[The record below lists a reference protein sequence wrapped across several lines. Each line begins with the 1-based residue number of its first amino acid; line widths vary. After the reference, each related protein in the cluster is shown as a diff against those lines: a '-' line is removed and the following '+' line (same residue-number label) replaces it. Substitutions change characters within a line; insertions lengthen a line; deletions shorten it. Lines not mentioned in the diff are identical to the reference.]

1 MIINIDSFIGIN
13 FDAYFSTKKTTSMLY
28 KTSKL
33 FFLSIILFLYSCSN
47 DSDPI
52 IPPSLEAT
60 QFLNETYGNEAKQ
73 DYDIYL
79 PKDRTTNTPVII
91 IVHGGFWSA
100 GDKDDMNLLVSI
112 ARSNSPEFA
121 VVNTNYRLAT
131 PTTNQHPTQINDL
144 SSLISELEVKKEE
157 YQISN
162 NYFFI
167 GVSAGAHL
175 SLLYSYQTDTNHK
188 VKAVCSIVGPTDFL
202 DPAYLNSTNTQF
214 QIVAEQFLGDS
225 FVNNPTLYENASPI
239 THVDVLDAPTILF
252 YGGADDLIPVS
263 QATRLRDQLTSVNVP
278 VDYTLFPGVG
288 HDLVGADFNEI
299 AIKIN
304 TFFEQYR

>member
-1 MIINIDSFIGIN
+1 
-13 FDAYFSTKKTTSMLY
+13 MLY
-28 KTSKL
+28 KISKL
-33 FFLSIILFLYSCSN
+33 LFLSIVLFLYACSN

-52 IPPSLEAT
+52 IPIPIEAT

-79 PKDRTTNTPVII
+79 PKDRTTDTPVII

-100 GDKDDMNLLVSI
+100 GDKADVNLLVAF
-112 ARSNSPEFA
+112 ARNTSSEFA
-121 VVNTNYRLAT
+121 IVNTNYRLAT
-131 PTTNQHPTQINDL
+131 PTSNQHPTQINDL
-144 SSLISELEVKKEE
+144 SSLISELEAKKDD

-175 SLLYSYQTDTNHK
+175 SLLYTYLTDTNHD

-202 DPAYLNSTNTQF
+202 DPAYINSTNPQF

-225 FVNNPTLYENASPI
+225 FQDNPALYESTSPI
-239 THVDVLDAPTILF
+239 THIDALDAPSILF
-252 YGGADDLIPVS
+252 YGDVDDLIPVS
-263 QATRLRDQLTSVNVP
+263 QATRLRDKLTSVNIP

-288 HDLVGADFNEI
+288 HNLIGADFNEI
-299 AIKIN
+299 ATKID
-304 TFFEQYR
+304 TFFDQYK

>member
-1 MIINIDSFIGIN
+1 
-13 FDAYFSTKKTTSMLY
+13 MLY

-33 FFLSIILFLYSCSN
+33 LFLSIVLFLYACSS
-47 DSDPI
+47 DTDPI
-52 IPPSLEAT
+52 PTSLEAT

-79 PKDRTTNTPVII
+79 PKDRTTDTPVII

-100 GDKDDMNLLVSI
+100 GDKADMNLLVSI
-112 ARSNSPEFA
+112 ARNTSSEYA
-121 VVNTNYRLAT
+121 IVNTNYRLAT
-131 PTTNQHPTQINDL
+131 VTSNQHPAQINDI
-144 SSLISELEVKKEE
+144 SSLLAELEAKKDD

-175 SLLYSYQTDTNHK
+175 SLLYTYQTDTNHD

-202 DPAYLNSTNTQF
+202 DPAYINSPNPQF
-214 QIVAEQFLGDS
+214 QIIGEQFLGDT
-225 FVNNPTLYENASPI
+225 FANNPTLYENASPI
-239 THVDVLDAPTILF
+239 THVDALDAPSILF
-252 YGGADDLIPVS
+252 YGDDDDLIPVS
-263 QATRLRDQLTSVNVP
+263 QATRLRDKLTAINVP
-278 VDYTLFPGVG
+278 VDYTLFPNVG
-288 HDLVGADFNEI
+288 HDLIGADFNEM
-299 AIKIN
+299 ATKIN

>member
-1 MIINIDSFIGIN
+1 
-13 FDAYFSTKKTTSMLY
+13 MLY

-33 FFLSIILFLYSCSN
+33 LFLSIILFLQSCS
-47 DSDPI
+47 SDPDPT
-52 IPPSLEAT
+52 IPTSLEAT

-79 PKDRTTNTPVII
+79 PKDRTTDTPVII
-91 IVHGGFWSA
+91 MVHGGFWSA
-100 GDKDDMNLLVSI
+100 GDKADMNLLVSI

-121 VVNTNYRLAT
+121 VVNTNYRLVTA
-131 PTTNQHPTQINDL
+131 TTNQHPTQINDL
-144 SSLISELEVKKEE
+144 SSLISELEAKKED

-175 SLLYSYQTDTNHK
+175 SLLYTYLTDTNHD

-202 DPAYLNSTNTQF
+202 DPAYINSTNPQF

-225 FVNNPTLYENASPI
+225 FQDNPALYESISPI
-239 THVDVLDAPTILF
+239 THVDALDAPTILF
-252 YGGADDLIPVS
+252 YGGADELIPVS
-263 QATRLRDQLTSVNVP
+263 QATRLRDKLTTVNVP
-278 VDYTLFPGVG
+278 VEYTLYPNVG
-288 HDLVGADFNEI
+288 HDLIGADFNDI
-299 AIKIN
+299 ATKIN
-304 TFFEQYR
+304 AFFEKYK